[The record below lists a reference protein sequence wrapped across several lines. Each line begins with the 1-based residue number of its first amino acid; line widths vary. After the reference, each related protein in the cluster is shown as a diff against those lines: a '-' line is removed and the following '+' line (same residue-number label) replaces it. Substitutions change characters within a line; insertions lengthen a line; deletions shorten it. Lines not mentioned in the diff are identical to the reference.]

1 MVRDGKRRS
10 NQVQAIAEQSKK
22 MNATKLFTYL
32 LCHGEEC
39 RLDVFAAKKRLDKFT
54 GRDMTQG
61 EALAFIKS
69 FPKKFE
75 MKTVDGRQ
83 FVEAKTSVKLC
94 DAFQAGKCDIPSCK
108 QLHICRFFLQDG
120 CKFGEKCNKPHSFI
134 SRETTELL
142 QHHHLYNLPPDA
154 LRSLFKKVLNEKIVQ
169 HTSESS
175 GPKTCAFYNKGVCK
189 NGDKCKFLHVCE
201 HFIGGDCKFF
211 GKCKRLHN
219 FDTPHSKKVLQAHCL
234 GGLRNEDQIL
244 SVLRSGLEVV
254 SLSSDSEDDD
264 VVCGRVSRLHSSSS
278 TSETDQEKL
287 EICGFN
293 LRGKC
298 QYGTQCNARHTSLPY
313 EWQYLFGSLEEWKS
327 FSLEENRKIEN
338 EFCNVEMSRKRV
350 ISLNETFIC
359 SINFQTWMGK
369 IQGIYCKKLCFF
381 KKINKII
388 FILITTGNIY
398 SNN

>member
-39 RLDVFAAKKRLDKFT
+39 RLDVFAAKKRLDELT

-61 EALAFIKS
+61 VALAFINS

-75 MKTVDGRQ
+75 VKTVDGRQ

-94 DAFQAGKCDIPSCK
+94 DDFQAGKCARACK

-120 CKFGEKCNKPHSFI
+120 CKFGEKCKKPHSFI

-175 GPKTCAFYNKGVCK
+175 GPKACEFYNKGVCK
-189 NGDKCKFLHVCE
+189 NGDKCKFLH
-201 HFIGGDCKFF
+201 
-211 GKCKRLHN
+211 
-219 FDTPHSKKVLQAHCL
+219 
-234 GGLRNEDQIL
+234 
-244 SVLRSGLEVV
+244 
-254 SLSSDSEDDD
+254 
-264 VVCGRVSRLHSSSS
+264 
-278 TSETDQEKL
+278 DQEKL

-293 LRGKC
+293 LRDKC
-298 QYGTQCNARHTSLPY
+298 QYGTKCNARHTSLPY
-313 EWQYLFGSLEEWKS
+313 EWQYLFGSPEEWKS
-327 FSLEENRKIEN
+327 FSLEENREIEKD
-338 EFCNVEMSRKRV
+338 FCNVQKSRKRV
-350 ISLNETFIC
+350 VSLNETFIR
-359 SINFQTWMGK
+359 SINFQTLMGK
-369 IQGIYCKKLCFF
+369 IQGTVRNDVFF
-381 KKINKII
+381 
-388 FILITTGNIY
+388 
-398 SNN
+398 